1 MAPTIENKELRE
13 NLLKAIQL
21 RCVKKGST
29 FKLASGGT
37 SEVYVDSKGVTLHAA
52 SLKLV
57 SDYFW
62 NVWRSSGA
70 TLPTAIAGVSV
81 GGDPLASG
89 LALKALEFDIDC
101 NILLVR
107 KERKAHGGSEGR
119 AVEGKAPDQLKGKII
134 LVEDVMSTGGS
145 SAKALNFLKE
155 EGYEISEMWAIV
167 DREMGAIERLEKEFS
182 IPVKSLFKLSE
193 L

>member
-1 MAPTIENKELRE
+1 MATTIENKELRE
-13 NLLKAIQL
+13 KVLQAVRE

-37 SEVYVDSKGVTLHAA
+37 SDVYVDSKGVTLHAA
-52 SLKLV
+52 SLKLL

-62 NVWRSSGA
+62 NVWQAQGVSPS
-70 TLPTAIAGVSV
+70 TIAGVSV

-89 LALKALEFDIDC
+89 IALKALDFGIDC

-107 KERKAHGGSEGR
+107 KERKEHGGSEGR
-119 AVEGKAPDQLKGKII
+119 AVEGKAPAQLKGKIV

-145 SAKALNFLKE
+145 SAKALNFLKA
-155 EGYEISEMWAIV
+155 EGYEVSEMWAIV

-182 IPVKSLFKLSE
+182 IPVRSLFRLSE

>member
-1 MAPTIENKELRE
+1 MASTIVNKELRE
-13 NLLKAIQL
+13 KLLKAIQL

-37 SEVYVDSKGVTLHAA
+37 SDVYVDSKGITLHAA
-52 SLKLV
+52 SLKIL
-57 SDYFW
+57 SEYFW
-62 NVWRSSGA
+62 NVWQSNGS
-70 TLPTAIAGVSV
+70 TLPQTIAGVSV

-89 LALKALEFDIDC
+89 IALKALDYDIDC

-119 AVEGKAPDQLKGKII
+119 AVEGKAPTDLKGKIV

-145 SAKALNFLKE
+145 SAKALNFLKA
-155 EGYEISEMWAIV
+155 EGYEVSEMWAIV
-167 DREMGAIERLEKEFS
+167 DREMGAIERIEKEFS

>member
-1 MAPTIENKELRE
+1 MVSAINKELRE
-13 NLLKAIQL
+13 KLLKEL
-21 RCVKKGST
+21 RERCVKKGSV

-37 SEVYVDSKGVTLHAA
+37 SDVYVDSKGITLHAP
-52 SLKLV
+52 SLSLLSK
-57 SDYFW
+57 YFW
-62 NVWRSSGA
+62 QVWKESLDV
-70 TLPTAIAGVSV
+70 LPSNIAGVSV

-89 LALKALEFDIDC
+89 IALEALNAGIDC

-107 KERKAHGGSEGR
+107 KEKKAHGGTEGR
-119 AVEGKAPDQLKGKII
+119 AVEGKPATSIKGKIV

-145 SAKALNFLKE
+145 SAKALSFLKA
-155 EGYEISEMWAIV
+155 EGYEVAEMWAIV

-182 IPVKSLFKLSE
+182 IPVKSLYKLSE